1 MKPLPI
7 VTEQERVVC
16 RLAPNSLTADLVR
29 FRLAMLRFRREIK
42 RVLDNHVKLD

>member
-16 RLAPNSLTADLVR
+16 RLAPKSLTADLVR
-29 FRLAMLRFRREIK
+29 LRLAMLSFRRELNKELK
-42 RVLDNHVKLD
+42 RLIR